1 MSLLFTSVEVLNGPT
16 VGIKEQQVSLPV
28 FNHGEYKETSLEI
41 EQERETEDFVLL
53 GMKSLNTYSFVTKK
67 EEEEKQEAEDSS
79 ESSSIGVQSSSSE
92 EEEDD
97 DERGNEVQSKLK
109 EEGALASLDSLEDS
123 LPTKR
128 GLSNFFTGKSKS
140 FASLS
145 EASSGSARE
154 LKKQENPFNK
164 RKRIL
169 MANKI
174 SRSRRASY
182 SSLITSLP
190 SLLSPGHVV
199 KEGEE
204 EEDERGEEE
213 ISSFAP
219 LPKPLSHG
227 GSRGLSKTFKSP
239 RSFSFSDLQHV

>member
-41 EQERETEDFVLL
+41 EQERETGDFVLL
-53 GMKSLNTYSFVTKK
+53 GMKSLNTYSFVTKE

-92 EEEDD
+92 EED

-123 LPTKR
+123 LPIKR

-145 EASSGSARE
+145 DASSGSARE

-190 SLLSPGHVV
+190 SLLSPDHVV
-199 KEGEE
+199 REGEE
-204 EEDERGEEE
+204 DEDERGEE

-227 GSRGLSKTFKSP
+227 GARGLSKTFKSP
-239 RSFSFSDLQHV
+239 RSFSLSDLQHV

>member
-1 MSLLFTSVEVLNGPT
+1 MSLLFTSVDVLNGST

-28 FNHGEYKETSLEI
+28 FNHGDYIETGLEI
-41 EQERETEDFVLL
+41 EQERKTEDFAML
-53 GMKSLNTYSFVTKK
+53 GMRSLNTYSFVAKK
-67 EEEEKQEAEDSS
+67 EEDENQEVEDSS
-79 ESSSIGVQSSSSE
+79 ESSSIGVQSSSSS
-92 EEEDD
+92 EEEDE
-97 DERGNEVQSKLK
+97 ERGNEGQSKLK
-109 EEGALASLDSLEDS
+109 EEGALTSLDSLEDS
-123 LPTKR
+123 LPIKR

-140 FASLS
+140 FASLFD
-145 EASSGSARE
+145 ASAGSAKD

-164 RKRIL
+164 RRRIL

-182 SSLITSLP
+182 SSLITSVP
-190 SLLSPGHVV
+190 SLLSPDHVV

-204 EEDERGEEE
+204 EDERGEEN
-213 ISSFAP
+213 SLAP

-227 GSRGLSKTFKSP
+227 SGRGLSKTFKSP